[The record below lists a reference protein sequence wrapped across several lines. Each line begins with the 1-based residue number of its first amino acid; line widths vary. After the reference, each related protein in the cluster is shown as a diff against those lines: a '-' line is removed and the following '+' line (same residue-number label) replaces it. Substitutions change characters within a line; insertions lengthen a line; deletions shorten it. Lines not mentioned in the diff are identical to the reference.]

1 MLLNRTVILAFI
13 GCAGE
18 IFCCSFCSV
27 SEECFFALRVLE
39 VGKGFS
45 MLGLELE
52 VLVLVSC
59 WLVSFESE
67 PLDSSHALSNDGFGG
82 VTYLKMARIMT

>member
-1 MLLNRTVILAFI
+1 
-13 GCAGE
+13 
-18 IFCCSFCSV
+18 
-27 SEECFFALRVLE
+27 
-39 VGKGFS
+39 
-45 MLGLELE
+45 MLGSELELE

-67 PLDSSHALSNDGFGG
+67 PFDSSHALSNDGFGG